1 MFADYVKM
9 GAKAVALG
17 LAVAVIIGFLAGF
30 QLPSVNLSFVGDY
43 MNKVYTIGTHYIP
56 YFQVMWGLGVTLLTL
71 NITLYGIKLALIAY
85 KWVLK
90 VNE

>member
-9 GAKAVALG
+9 GLKAVAL
-17 LAVAVIIGFLAGF
+17 VAGVALIIGFLNSF

-43 MNKVYTIGTHYIP
+43 MNKIYTIGSHYIP
-56 YFQVMWGLGVTLLTL
+56 YFQVMWGLGVTLITL
-71 NITLYGIKLALIAY
+71 NITLYGVKLGLIAY